1 MILGAPRHA
10 HHHNARVDT
19 VGLAAH
25 SMTTDA
31 LTRRTPQKAN
41 PSSLALLVFL
51 GLSLAAVDAIRVN
64 CQTTNRYEKN
74 DLGAVITDDLGRP
87 IRVVA
92 GRERQCSLI
101 VGGARLSSPAWLD
114 D

>member
-1 MILGAPRHA
+1 MRTI
-10 HHHNARVDT
+10 HNARVDT

-25 SMTTDA
+25 SMTADA

-64 CQTTNRYEKN
+64 CQTR
-74 DLGAVITDDLGRP
+74 TDTRRT
-87 IRVVA
+87 IWA
-92 GRERQCSLI
+92 
-101 VGGARLSSPAWLD
+101 LSSRMILGDPSASSRD
-114 D
+114 ASVNAR